1 MLFLLT
7 TFALESRC
15 KITKKNRTDKIIFCQ
30 SIKYMKRVALK
41 WKPYVVWGGG
51 YCLLIWSPYGDSRR
65 RREWGPVAPK
75 GLLL

>member
-41 WKPYVVWGGG
+41 WNPYGVRGEGDGRRLAIEMEPLWGSERGRWVEGG
-51 YCLLIWSPYGDSRR
+51 Y
-65 RREWGPVAPK
+65 
-75 GLLL
+75 